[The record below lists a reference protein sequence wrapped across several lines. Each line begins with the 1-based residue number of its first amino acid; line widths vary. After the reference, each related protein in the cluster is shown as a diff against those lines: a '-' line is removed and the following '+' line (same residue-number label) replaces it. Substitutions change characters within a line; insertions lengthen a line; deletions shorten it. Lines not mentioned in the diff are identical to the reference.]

1 MTFFTFLDRIDPAH
15 SMAKPG
21 CMKNTM
27 DPAQM
32 RKKVSRLVP
41 TSDPLV
47 WAAAM
52 ACRCDGQENGRVW
65 TKRGPVR

>member
-1 MTFFTFLDRIDPAH
+1 
-15 SMAKPG
+15 
-21 CMKNTM
+21 MKNTM

-52 ACRCDGQENGRVW
+52 ACRCRKGDRQIEVQFVEKNRVLGRD
-65 TKRGPVR
+65 RGSDNNRDL